1 VNDDDRRLIAD
12 CLGGRR
18 DAFGELVT
26 RYQTRLFNA
35 ALRLVQSPDDA
46 ADVVQDAFLN
56 AFQSLH
62 TFKGDA
68 EFFTWLYRIAFN
80 TAISLKRKKR
90 PSVSLESHAG
100 ETGIDPDDPSEYVKP
115 GAALER
121 TEDERQLTEAIA
133 RLSPEHRE
141 ALLLKDIEGLKYEDI
156 AVVLGVP
163 IGTIRSRLH
172 RARLELR
179 ELLVPFDER
188 VERHEEERTGQGSAP
203 EATREAGDVPDPN
216 PHEGP
221 DVLRSE
227 ESEEPDETSKRPTHT
242 PPRRVRPVE

>member
-1 VNDDDRRLIAD
+1 VNDEDRRLIAD
-12 CLGGRR
+12 CLGGQR

-26 RYQTRLFNA
+26 RYQARLFNA

-80 TAISLKRKKR
+80 TAISFKRKKR
-90 PSVSLESHAG
+90 PAISLESHTG
-100 ETGIDPDDPSEYVKP
+100 ESGIEPEDASEYIKP
-115 GAALER
+115 GAALQR
-121 TEDERQLTEAIA
+121 SEDEQELALAVA

-141 ALLLKDIEGLKYEDI
+141 VLLLKDIDGLRYEDI
-156 AVVLGVP
+156 AVLLAVP

-179 ELLVPFDER
+179 DLLVPPG
-188 VERHEEERTGQGSAP
+188 ERTAGQGSE
-203 EATREAGDVPDPN
+203 EANAERPASLGEPA
-216 PHEGP
+216 
-221 DVLRSE
+221 
-227 ESEEPDETSKRPTHT
+227 ESELPDGPEDFRK
-242 PPRRVRPVE
+242 PRRVRRAD

>member
-1 VNDDDRRLIAD
+1 VSDEDRQLIAD
-12 CLGGRR
+12 CLSGRR

-26 RYQTRLFNA
+26 RYQARLYNA
-35 ALRLVQSPDDA
+35 AIRLVENPEDA

-56 AFQSLH
+56 AYQSLH

-90 PSVSLESHAG
+90 TAVSLDAVG
-100 ETGIDPDDPSEYVKP
+100 PDGGIDPDDPSDYIKP

-121 TEDERQLTEAIA
+121 SEEETQLQDAMN
-133 RLSPEHRE
+133 RLSHEHRE
-141 ALLLKDIEGLKYEDI
+141 VLVMKDIDGLKYEDI
-156 AVVLGVP
+156 AEILAVP

-179 ELLVPFDER
+179 ELL
-188 VERHEEERTGQGSAP
+188 GP
-203 EATREAGDVPDPN
+203 ENE
-216 PHEGP
+216 
-221 DVLRSE
+221 
-227 ESEEPDETSKRPTHT
+227 
-242 PPRRVRPVE
+242 